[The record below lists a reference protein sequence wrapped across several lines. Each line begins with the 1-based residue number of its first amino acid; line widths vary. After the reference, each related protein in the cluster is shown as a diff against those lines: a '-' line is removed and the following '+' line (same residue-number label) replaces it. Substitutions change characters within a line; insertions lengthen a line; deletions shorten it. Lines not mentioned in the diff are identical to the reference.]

1 MPDAVVRAP
10 APVTE
15 LAPSDTA
22 SFEMIT
28 PSTTKSGWPAPRIDV
43 WPGIA
48 TRPPPPGAPVF
59 IEMIAPGT
67 LPWSACSSASAG
79 ARFSSSLET
88 WTGAVVGLRRSIVVA
103 CRVPP
108 PASSLKGSSSS
119 PTVTDDCDAGTA
131 TSLRWKSIART
142 RRRTSPV
149 PTLMVKFPSA
159 PDCATPR
166 PPISTMVAPRTGV
179 APNVRVT
186 LPVTCRAVACART
199 VAGIRHK
206 AKSAAANTNVLRM
219 PCLPFLDGCCRWN
232 TLPRKYGGR
241 SETPQPRGFS
251 LRRLPF
257 RSTAFRPNQN
267 HAAPTPTPLE
277 LRRGAEQVR
286 VDLDAKDLTGND
298 WDRLGLERGE
308 RIVDAVDEIHG
319 RAVVAERGA
328 IDPALAPLA
337 LDEHAGAAGPQV

>member
-43 WPGIA
+43 MPRIC
-48 TRPPPPGAPVF
+48 TRPP
-59 IEMIAPGT
+59 
-67 LPWSACSSASAG
+67 L
-79 ARFSSSLET
+79 
-88 WTGAVVGLRRSIVVA
+88 
-103 CRVPP
+103 
-108 PASSLKGSSSS
+108 
-119 PTVTDDCDAGTA
+119 
-131 TSLRWKSIART
+131 
-142 RRRTSPV
+142 
-149 PTLMVKFPSA
+149 
-159 PDCATPR
+159 
-166 PPISTMVAPRTGV
+166 STMVAPRTGV

-286 VDLDAKDLTGND
+286 VDLDAKDL
-298 WDRLGLERGE
+298 
-308 RIVDAVDEIHG
+308 
-319 RAVVAERGA
+319 
-328 IDPALAPLA
+328 
-337 LDEHAGAAGPQV
+337 